1 MFPNP
6 KKKDENITN
15 EDPKQ
20 MLKTDAPP
28 AQAPG
33 QPTPAGQPTSVLQK
47 LKIEE
52 AQLVEEKRSLAQLKE
67 QLEKKIKDQIENS
80 KGNLQKLRTEVS
92 SLKAECAELKESL
105 QNEVLAE

>member
-6 KKKDENITN
+6 KKKDENITI

-20 MLKTDAPP
+20 MVKTEAPP

-33 QPTPAGQPTSVLQK
+33 QPASAAQSASVLQK

>member
-20 MLKTDAPP
+20 MLKSDAPS

-33 QPTPAGQPTSVLQK
+33 QPASAGQATSVLQK

-52 AQLVEEKRSLAQLKE
+52 AQLVEEKRNLAQLKE

-105 QNEVLAE
+105 QNEVLTQ

>member
-15 EDPKQ
+15 VDTKQ

-33 QPTPAGQPTSVLQK
+33 QPTSAGQPISVLQK

-80 KGNLQKLRTEVS
+80 KGNLQKLRTEVN

>member
-20 MLKTDAPP
+20 MLKPDAPS
-28 AQAPG
+28 AQASG
-33 QPTPAGQPTSVLQK
+33 QPVSAGQATSVLQK

-52 AQLVEEKRSLAQLKE
+52 AQLVEEKRNLAQLKE

-105 QNEVLAE
+105 QNEVLTQ